1 VLHLHSVLIYEARLH
16 GWTLGVKCPLI
27 FDDLS
32 CCLCPPSALAG
43 RMGAVARSQSY
54 CPRLR
59 LKVDPLAFGG
69 VSLVSNSSLLLL
81 GKDLK
86 Q

>member
-1 VLHLHSVLIYEARLH
+1 MA
-16 GWTLGVKCPLI
+16 GVKCPLI

-43 RMGAVARSQSY
+43 RMGAVACSQSY

-59 LKVDPLAFGG
+59 LKVDPLAFGE
-69 VSLVSNSSLLLL
+69 VSLVNNSSLLLL